1 MVGFLFYV
9 LLLERKIVM
18 MINVPHLKKECNL
31 TQTGTFL
38 SLKYPFF
45 FFFELGNLPCGKK
58 NNYIL
63 NKMQHLAENFC
74 EKLREMKW

>member
-1 MVGFLFYV
+1 MGEIMTMTEEKRREMVGFLSYV

-38 SLKYPFF
+38 SLKYPYFF
-45 FFFELGNLPCGKK
+45 FFS
-58 NNYIL
+58 
-63 NKMQHLAENFC
+63 
-74 EKLREMKW
+74 

>member
-1 MVGFLFYV
+1 MGKIMTMTEEKIREMVGFLFYV

-38 SLKYPFF
+38 SLKYPYFF
-45 FFFELGNLPCGKK
+45 SSVELGNLPCG
-58 NNYIL
+58 
-63 NKMQHLAENFC
+63 
-74 EKLREMKW
+74 

>member
-1 MVGFLFYV
+1 MEEGGLGQKESGKRMGEIMTMTEKKIREMVGFLFYV

-38 SLKYPFF
+38 SLKYPNFF
-45 FFFELGNLPCGKK
+45 SSVG
-58 NNYIL
+58 
-63 NKMQHLAENFC
+63 
-74 EKLREMKW
+74 